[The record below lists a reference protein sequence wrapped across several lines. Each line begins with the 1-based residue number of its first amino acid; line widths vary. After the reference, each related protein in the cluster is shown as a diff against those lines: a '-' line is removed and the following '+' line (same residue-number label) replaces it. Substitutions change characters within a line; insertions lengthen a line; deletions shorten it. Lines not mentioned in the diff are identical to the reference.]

1 MNTEKKKETPDNIFR
16 PGFDLN
22 NCEKFAIKGF
32 RDIRLV
38 ENVGQNERIVGVPVV
53 GDCLKTIGILSG
65 DLLILKITNESFSD
79 KLSVWETPN
88 GRTAK
93 FATKNIDGTITLHNK
108 SDWKQTWQAEEIE
121 LVGVGVRVERDL
133 EVQNNES
140 NQAS

>member
-1 MNTEKKKETPDNIFR
+1 MKTEHKTETLDNIFR

-38 ENVGQNERIVGVPVV
+38 EDVGQNEHIVGVPVV
-53 GDCLKTIGILSG
+53 GDCLKNIGILHG

-93 FATKNIDGTITLHNK
+93 FATKNIDGTATLHNK
-108 SDWKQTWQAEEIE
+108 SDWNQTWQTEEIE
-121 LVGVGVRVERDL
+121 LVGVVVRVERDL
-133 EVQNNES
+133 EVQND
-140 NQAS
+140 